1 MNNQQNLINIRD
13 RMSPAL
19 VKKQGVWSREDTK
32 CWCWLLTSF
41 GNCMQALSKIREL
54 YAHALSKL
62 RELHAL
68 SKLWE
73 LHAGS

>member
-32 CWCWLLTSF
+32 CWCC
-41 GNCMQALSKIREL
+41 NV
-54 YAHALSKL
+54 HALN
-62 RELHAL
+62 
-68 SKLWE
+68 KLWE